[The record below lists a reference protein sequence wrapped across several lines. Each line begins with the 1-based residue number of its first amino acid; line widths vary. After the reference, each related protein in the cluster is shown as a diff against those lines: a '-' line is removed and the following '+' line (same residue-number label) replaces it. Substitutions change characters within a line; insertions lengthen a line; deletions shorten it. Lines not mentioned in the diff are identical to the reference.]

1 MLTLVCQNQAC
12 PICVA
17 QKRDFADLQTK
28 QLEHTVPEMAKIFYH
43 AQDLEKNGDTKRAQ
57 EILQNNGLVNVE
69 VNVKISTIAVKYAD
83 ICR

>member
-1 MLTLVCQNQAC
+1 MLTLVRQNQAC

-17 QKRDFADLQTK
+17 QKRDFADLQMK
-28 QLEHTVPEMAKIFYH
+28 QLERTVPEMAKIFHH

-69 VNVKISTIAVKYAD
+69 VNVKFSIIA
-83 ICR
+83 I